1 MENKFELKEKLVEV
15 YEELNRLGD
24 MLMENGTDE
33 EAGEI
38 RARVMN
44 SLGNVARL
52 VKDEIYDIY

>member
-1 MENKFELKEKLVEV
+1 MENKFELKEKLIEV
-15 YEELNRLGD
+15 FEELNRLGD

-44 SLGNVARL
+44 SLGNTARL